1 MMAPHFAE
9 AARRLEPSVRLVKL
23 NADESAAA
31 GQFNVRG
38 IPTIILFDKGKEVAR
53 ASGAMNADQLIAWTR
68 THLSA
73 A

>member
-9 AARRLEPSVRLVKL
+9 AARRLEPSVRLLKL

-31 GQFNVRG
+31 GQFGVRG
-38 IPTIILFDKGKEVAR
+38 IPTLILFDKGREIAR
-53 ASGAMNADQLIAWTR
+53 ASGAMNADQLVAWTR
-68 THLSA
+68 THLGA

>member
-9 AARRLEPSVRLVKL
+9 AAQRLEPSVRLLKL

-31 GQFNVRG
+31 RQFNVRG
-38 IPTIILFDKGKEVAR
+38 IPTLILFDKGREVAR
-53 ASGAMNADQLIAWTR
+53 ASGAMNSDQLVAWAR
-68 THLSA
+68 AQLRA